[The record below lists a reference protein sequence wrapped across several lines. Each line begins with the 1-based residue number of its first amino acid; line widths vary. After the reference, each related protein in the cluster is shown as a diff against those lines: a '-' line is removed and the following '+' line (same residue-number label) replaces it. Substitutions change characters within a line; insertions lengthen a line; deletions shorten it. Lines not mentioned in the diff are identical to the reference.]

1 MSTPPPRAPQ
11 PGRAFGWPT
20 PVLGGVRARQL
31 LAVLLAGLA
40 ASLLALVLAL
50 RSPQPDFLLALAI
63 AAGAVG
69 VVALMYSPRLELTVV
84 ALALYLG
91 LLDGPVKLGSG
102 GHEAA
107 TVVRDILIFAVAIG
121 AVLRIVVRRQQLR
134 LPPLS
139 GWVIAFVALVLVEAF
154 NPNTHGIVKALG
166 GFRQQLEFVPFF
178 FFGYALMRSKER
190 FRKFFLLLGAIAL
203 ANGLVSTYQT
213 KISPAQLAG
222 WGPGYHELVYGT
234 LTPGSGVKS
243 GLAGRQYV
251 SEGVAKVRPPG
262 LGKDAGFGGA
272 VGLVALPGVLALLA
286 TGGRR
291 RRWLYLLLCLG
302 ALLAVITGLGRLQVV
317 GAALAVLAFAVLSAS
332 AGRRMARPLAA
343 LLGVAALAVPLGALL
358 VSVEAPGTFSRYA
371 EIAPANAVSAKDK
384 KTGELSKLPHQLA
397 VAPLGVGLASAG
409 AAAGFGGRV
418 TEELEGHAV
427 GGETQYN
434 FEGDELGIPGLVIW
448 IGLSLTMIALALTR
462 LRRVADIELRIDLAA
477 VFAVPI
483 AFLAMGISGPV
494 MGSAAA
500 GPFFWFA
507 AGIAAYWF
515 AGPGRLAGAVAPAV
529 LEPLRA

>member
-1 MSTPPPRAPQ
+1 MSAPSS
-11 PGRAFGWPT
+11 PASSPVRGSPT
-20 PVLGGVRARQL
+20 SFVLGVGRWRESL
-31 LAVLLAGLA
+31 LALLAGLA
-40 ASLLALVLAL
+40 VIVVGLLVAAQTPKP
-50 RSPQPDFLLALAI
+50 SFLLPIAL
-63 AAGAVG
+63 AAGAIG
-69 VVALMYSPRLELTVV
+69 VVALMCNPRLEVTVM

-107 TVVRDILIFAVAIG
+107 SVVRDILIFAVVIG
-121 AVLRIVVRRQQLR
+121 AVLRIVVGQERVR

-139 GWVIAFVALVLVEAF
+139 AWVIVFVALVLVEAF

-190 FRKFFLLLGAIAL
+190 FRKLFLLLGAVAL

-213 KISPAQLAG
+213 KISPAQLAS

-234 LTPGSGVKS
+234 ITPGSGAKS
-243 GLAGRQYV
+243 GVAGRQYV

-291 RRWLYLLLCLG
+291 RRWLYILLCLG
-302 ALLAVITGLGRLQVV
+302 ALLAVVTGLGRLQVV
-317 GAALAVLAFAVLSAS
+317 GAALAVLSFAVLSAS

-358 VSVEAPGTFSRYA
+358 VSAEAPGTFSRYA
-371 EIAPANAVSAKDK
+371 EIAPGNAVSAKDK

-409 AAAGFGGRV
+409 AASGFGGRV

-427 GGETQYN
+427 GGETQYS

-448 IGLSLTMIALALTR
+448 IGLSLTMISLAVTR
-462 LRRVADIELRIDLAA
+462 LRRIADIELRIDLAA
-477 VFAVPI
+477 VFALPA
-483 AFLAMGISGPV
+483 AFLIMGISGPV

-515 AGPGRLAGAVAPAV
+515 AGPGRLTAAVAPFAV
-529 LEPLRA
+529 DRSRA